1 MTGLRS
7 WKAAALT
14 FLCAFALVACSKQP
28 AQFDSV
34 DITGADYAKD
44 FHLTDASGKPRTLAD
59 YHGKV
64 VLLFFGYTQCPD
76 VCPTTMADLKN
87 VMQTLGP
94 DADRVQVLFVTLDPA
109 RDTPE
114 LLAQYVPGFDSRFV
128 GLRAADEAATAQ
140 TAKDF
145 KVFYQKVD
153 GKTPD
158 GYTLDHTAGTY
169 VFDPDGRVR
178 LFIRQGQTAQAISH
192 DVKLLLG

>member
-1 MTGLRS
+1 MAGLRR
-7 WKAAALT
+7 WRAVCLAL
-14 FLCAFALVACSKQP
+14 LCLSLLVACSK
-28 AQFDSV
+28 AATQFDSI
-34 DITGADYAKD
+34 DLTGADYAKD
-44 FHLTDASGKPRTLAD
+44 FHLTDTAGKPRTLAD

-94 DADRVQVLFVTLDPA
+94 DADRVQVLFVTLDPV
-109 RDTPE
+109 RDTPD
-114 LLAQYVPGFDSRFV
+114 LLGQYVPGFDPRFV

-158 GYTLDHTAGTY
+158 GYTIDHTAGTY
-169 VFDPDGRVR
+169 VFDADGHVR
-178 LFIRQGQTAQAISH
+178 LFIKQGLSAQAISH